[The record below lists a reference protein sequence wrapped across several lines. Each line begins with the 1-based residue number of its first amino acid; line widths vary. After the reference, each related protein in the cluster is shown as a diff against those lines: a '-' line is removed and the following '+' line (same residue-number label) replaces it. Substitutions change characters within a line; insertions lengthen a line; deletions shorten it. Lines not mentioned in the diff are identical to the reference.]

1 MTSAYLEDTGP
12 GTGAL
17 PPRAFFTSDAA
28 SLSLDGTWR
37 FHLAPSAATAPDGVE
52 REDFDDSGWPAITVP
67 GHWQLQGHGSPAY
80 TNVQYPFPVD
90 PPFVPSENPT
100 GDHRLTFD
108 LPADW
113 PAEPAALRFDGI
125 DSCGRVWL
133 NGIELGVTRGS
144 RLPTEFEVGHLLR
157 PQGNVLVVRVHQW
170 SSGSYLEDQDMW
182 WMSGIFR
189 SVTLLSRPRGGVAD
203 FHLHA
208 SYDHVSGLGRLS
220 VDAAADVLVTV
231 PELDVHDARS
241 AEVAVEPWSAE
252 NPRLYDGVV
261 HTATERVPVRIGF
274 RTVAIEDG
282 VITINGARV
291 LFRGVNRHE
300 HHPRFGRAVPRE
312 FALADV
318 LLMKRHNVNAVRTSH
333 YPPDPHF
340 LQLCDEYGLWV
351 IDECDLETHGFG
363 GLGWAGNPTDD
374 PRWAEA
380 CVDRMRR
387 TVERDKNHPSVV
399 MWSLGN
405 EAHTGRNLAAMAAW
419 TRDRDPSRPVHY
431 EGDLECEYV
440 DVYSRMYASHEEV
453 DQIGRREDPNARRR
467 TLPFVLCEFAHAMGN
482 GPGGM
487 LEYRTLFERY
497 RHVQGGFIWE
507 WIDHGLEADGH
518 YAYGG
523 DFGETI
529 HDGNFV
535 IDGLV
540 FPDRTPS
547 PGLVEF
553 AKVFEPVRIS
563 GGAHGIRV
571 ESHYDHVSLE
581 HLRFDWVYEVDG
593 VEVASGS
600 LDVPEVPAGRHVEVP
615 LPALPALPAL
625 PVGSGG
631 PAGATLSHSP
641 TTPGRPAGATPPHTH
656 ATPGRPAGA
665 ASPHQV
671 PASGE
676 GWLTVRASLASPTT
690 WADAG
695 HVIAWGQLAITDAI
709 SASPVPATE
718 LVGVGDALWLGPGE
732 FDPATGRL
740 TRLGDHPV
748 EGPRLD
754 LWRAPTDN
762 DRGSDQP
769 EDRAWRE
776 AGLHRLQH
784 RVIEVDV
791 QDTALVVRTRV
802 APPAHG
808 FGMFADYRWTA
819 DGDRLRLQ
827 LDVTPDGEWPCT
839 LPRLGLRLALPAE
852 LDTVEWFG
860 TGPGEAYPDSRQAAR
875 TGRFR
880 STVDALQTP
889 YVFPQENGNRADA
902 RWLQLTAGD
911 RGIRVSGEPVFDF
924 TARRWTS
931 EDLDEA
937 RHTDDL
943 RPREHVYLNLDLAQ
957 HGLGTASCGPGV
969 LPQYR
974 LHAQKASFSLTFAP
988 LPVSSA
994 P

>member
-1 MTSAYLEDTGP
+1 LYLEDMGP

-28 SLSLDGTWR
+28 VLPLDGTWR
-37 FHLAPSAATAPDGVE
+37 FHLSPSAAAAPADVQ
-52 REDFDDSGWPAITVP
+52 REDFDDSGWSTITVP

-80 TNVQYPFPVD
+80 TNVEYPFPVD

-113 PAEPAALRFDGI
+113 PSDQPAALRFDGI

-133 NGIELGVTRGS
+133 NGTELGVTRGS
-144 RLPTEFEVGHLLR
+144 RLATEFEVGHLLR
-157 PQGNVLVVRVHQW
+157 PRGNVLVVRVHQW

-203 FHLHA
+203 YHLHA
-208 SYDHVSGLGRLS
+208 SYDHVSGLGGLS
-220 VDAAADVLVTV
+220 LTAAPDVLVTV
-231 PELDVHDARS
+231 PELGIEAVRS
-241 AEVAVEPWSAE
+241 AEVPVEPWSAE
-252 NPRLYDGVV
+252 NPRLYDGFV
-261 HTATERVPVRIGF
+261 HTAVERVPVRIGF

-282 VITINGARV
+282 VLTINGTRV
-291 LFRGVNRHE
+291 VFRGVNRHE

-312 FALADV
+312 TALADV

-333 YPPDPHF
+333 YPPDPYF
-340 LQLCDEYGLWV
+340 LELCDEHGLWV

-363 GLGWAGNPTDD
+363 GLGWAGNPSDD
-374 PRWAEA
+374 PRWAESYL
-380 CVDRMRR
+380 DRMRR

-405 EAHTGRNLAAMAAW
+405 ESHTGRNLAAMAEW
-419 TRDRDPSRPVHY
+419 TRERDPSRPVHY
-431 EGDLECEYV
+431 EGDLACEYV

-453 DQIGRREDPNARRR
+453 DQIGRREDPNEHRR

-487 LEYRTLFERY
+487 LEYRELFERY

-507 WIDHGLEADGH
+507 WIDHGLAADGH

-547 PGLVEF
+547 PGLLEF
-553 AKVFEPVRIS
+553 AKVFEPVRITGTAS
-563 GGAHGIRV
+563 GLRV
-571 ESHYDHVSLE
+571 TSLYDHVSLE

-593 VEVASGS
+593 VEVASGG
-600 LDVPEVPAGRHVEVP
+600 LDVPAVPAGGEADLDLP
-615 LPALPALPAL
+615 DLPA
-625 PVGSGG
+625 
-631 PAGATLSHSP
+631 
-641 TTPGRPAGATPPHTH
+641 
-656 ATPGRPAGA
+656 
-665 ASPHQV
+665 
-671 PASGE
+671 ASGE
-676 GWLTVRASLASPTT
+676 GWLTVRASLATSTT

-695 HVIAWGQLAITDAI
+695 HVVAWGQVAVAE
-709 SASPVPATE
+709 ARPATPVSGVE
-718 LVGVGDALWLGPGE
+718 LVGVGDVLWLGPGE
-732 FDPATGRL
+732 FDPVTGLL
-740 TRLGDHPV
+740 TRLGDFPV

-762 DRGSDQP
+762 DRGSGQP
-769 EDRAWRE
+769 EDRAWRD

-784 RVIEVDV
+784 RVVDVDV
-791 QDTALVVRTRV
+791 QEHALVVRTRV
-802 APPAHG
+802 APPARG
-808 FGMFADYRWTA
+808 FGLLTDYHWTA
-819 DGDRLRLQ
+819 DGDRLRLR
-827 LDVTPDGEWPCT
+827 VEVAPDGEWPCT

-852 LDTVEWFG
+852 LGDAEWFG
-860 TGPGEAYPDSRQAAR
+860 TGPGEAYADSRQAAR
-875 TGRFR
+875 VGRFS

-902 RWLQLTAGD
+902 RWLRLTSGG
-911 RGIRVSGEPVFDF
+911 RGIRVDGEPLFDF

-931 EDLDEA
+931 EDLDAA

-943 RPREHVYLNLDLAQ
+943 RPRDHVYLNLDLAQ

-969 LPQYR
+969 LPRYR
-974 LHAQKASFSLTFAP
+974 LQAQKATFSLVFTP
-988 LPVSSA
+988 LP
-994 P
+994 